1 MKYLILFPMFFSL
14 FGICY
19 GENLYIDTVIMETS
33 SGADLGNAN
42 AKEVMNDI
50 FKLEKE
56 ILMQILPQLG
66 IKFEKLSPKVKS
78 KLLKNQTTNFE
89 AFLAFAEGLEHIDSE
104 QFQKA
109 SESFRKAIKLDPN
122 FKQAAHLSL
131 SMPEKNIS
139 VKAIGQLS
147 MQEALINTQKILADS
162 KGLKEPKQFITTQF
176 KEVKEQELLPTGQ
189 HRNVDEPIELQL
201 AETTADNQE
210 AMETSTEQ
218 NQSKTLINLSW

>member
-78 KLLKNQTTNFE
+78 KLLKLLIHFE
-89 AFLAFAEGLEHIDSE
+89 ECLQILTRHDDSIL
-104 QFQKA
+104 Q
-109 SESFRKAIKLDPN
+109 D
-122 FKQAAHLSL
+122 KQ
-131 SMPEKNIS
+131 
-139 VKAIGQLS
+139 
-147 MQEALINTQKILADS
+147 
-162 KGLKEPKQFITTQF
+162 
-176 KEVKEQELLPTGQ
+176 
-189 HRNVDEPIELQL
+189 
-201 AETTADNQE
+201 
-210 AMETSTEQ
+210 
-218 NQSKTLINLSW
+218 